1 MWTLENEDT
10 CIIHTIN
17 SESGLF
23 LAHTLA
29 SFMKWIT
36 LSITS
41 RRPELRASLSLYLFI
56 MNNTDSS
63 VQSGQTEGTPVHKNC
78 LFKVMLALYT

>member
-1 MWTLENEDT
+1 M
-10 CIIHTIN
+10 IHTIN

-29 SFMKWIT
+29 SFMQWIT

-41 RRPELRASLSLYLFI
+41 RRLESLSLYLFLT
-56 MNNTDSS
+56 NDTD
-63 VQSGQTEGTPVHKNC
+63 T
-78 LFKVMLALYT
+78 